1 MVNFIGKPVR
11 YALND
16 WVKIEKQISKGE
28 EKLEWI
34 SAREKEVRSKVSD
47 YSNPLAQLSFLP
59 NYRSH
64 AKAFTIEEDRWLLC
78 MISKYVLRRVCC
90 VECCVECFCEGYI

>member
-1 MVNFIGKPVR
+1 M
-11 YALND
+11 
-16 WVKIEKQISKGE
+16 
-28 EKLEWI
+28 
-34 SAREKEVRSKVSD
+34 SD

-78 MISKYVLRRVCC
+78 MISKYVLRSVLCSVLCSVLRRVRMLGFIL
-90 VECCVECFCEGYI
+90 ECATARS